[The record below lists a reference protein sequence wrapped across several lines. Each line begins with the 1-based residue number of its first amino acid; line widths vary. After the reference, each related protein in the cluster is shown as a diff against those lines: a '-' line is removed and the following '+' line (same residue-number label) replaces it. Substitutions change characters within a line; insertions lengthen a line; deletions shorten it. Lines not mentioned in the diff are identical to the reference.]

1 MNHIDEG
8 TLLALLDGE
17 LSEEEGSRVEAH
29 VEACEACATSLAEL
43 REASDRLEAALA
55 LLDRPAPAEVS
66 AWTVRQRAAARR
78 MAFPRRALL
87 RAAAMVL
94 GFAAVGSAAIPNSP
108 VRTWVAAAWR
118 HGVSALSGGEDPAPA
133 VATAA
138 GDVTPET
145 ASAPTPEAGLV
156 VQPERRRVVVSI
168 ESPAPDLVAR
178 VRVVSD
184 ARVAVRARGEAA
196 SARFRTA
203 PGRLDV
209 VSPGSGEL
217 VIEVPASQIDVT
229 LEVNGRVLVSKRGPE
244 LTVAGA
250 RVEVRPGEE
259 IVVDLTGSGSVN

>member
-17 LSEEEGSRVEAH
+17 LSEEEKSRVEAH
-29 VEACEACATSLAEL
+29 VEACEACAVSLAEL

-138 GDVTPET
+138 GDV
-145 ASAPTPEAGLV
+145 TPEAGLV

>member
-118 HGVSALSGGEDPAPA
+118 HGASALSGGEEPAPA
-133 VATAA
+133 VVTAA

-145 ASAPTPEAGLV
+145 ASAPEAGLV
-156 VQPERRRVVVSI
+156 VQPEHRRVVVSI

-184 ARVAVRARGEAA
+184 ARVAIRARGEAA
-196 SARFRTA
+196 SARFRTG

-209 VSPGSGEL
+209 LSPGSGEL

-229 LEVNGRVLVSKRGPE
+229 LEVDGRVLVSKRGPE
-244 LTVAGA
+244 LIVPGA
-250 RVEVRPGEE
+250 RVEARPGEE
-259 IVVDLTGSGSVN
+259 IVVDVTGSGSVN